1 VISISI
7 VQRQVKRGVFRINL
21 PRLAFLEVILRMKNF
36 GAIED
41 ILCECRLGA
50 RHLGIVNFKESP

>member
-1 VISISI
+1 MSII
-7 VQRQVKRGVFRINL
+7 QGQIKFLVQRIYL
-21 PRLAFLEVILRMKNF
+21 PLLAFLEVILRMKNF

-41 ILCECRLGA
+41 ILCEGRFGA